1 MSGASRDEQVGS
13 PDLDGP
19 QYFSDTPSGRPVRRK
34 RRSLR
39 IALIAAGTVF
49 VLAVAVVV
57 GGYAAANH
65 FVGSVKRIPNVFVRL
80 DAAKRPVVP
89 AADQQSMTILLT
101 GSGPFVGPQQ
111 GYGAD
116 GASTAAEGASGL
128 IALVHFDA
136 DLKAG
141 SVVSIPPNAEVS
153 IPGHGRSELEN
164 ALVFGGP
171 SLLIQTIEQLTDVR
185 VDHYAVVNF
194 GGLISALGPLGGV
207 NVHVPVTTSSDGV
220 VFHAGV
226 NYLTTSTALPYVRQS
241 SLTEEGRVLR
251 QQALLR
257 AIVAKVVSKDLI
269 TNPLR
274 DLRLLDAF
282 TAALSVDSDFT
293 NSGLLSLAGKLH
305 LLRAGSSTFVTA
317 PVLGSAANS
326 TPVQLDTQ
334 VADELWQAIRHDSVA
349 AFARQFP
356 ATLTPA
362 APN

>member
-1 MSGASRDEQVGS
+1 MG
-13 PDLDGP
+13 GP
-19 QYFSDTPSGRPVRRK
+19 QYLSDAPSHRAVRRK

-39 IALIAAGTVF
+39 IALIAASTVF
-49 VLAVAVVV
+49 ALAVVVVV

-65 FVGSVKRIPNVFVRL
+65 FAGSVKRIPNVFVQL
-80 DAAKRPVVP
+80 DAAKRPVVT
-89 AADQQSMTILLT
+89 AADQKSMTILLT

-111 GYGAD
+111 GHGAD
-116 GASTAAEGASGL
+116 GASTVAEGASGL

-171 SLLIQTIEQLTDVR
+171 SLLIQTIEQLTGVR

-194 GGLISALGPLGGV
+194 GGLISALSPLGGA

-220 VFHAGV
+220 VFRAGV
-226 NYLTTSTALPYVRQS
+226 NHLTSSTALPYVRQS

-274 DLRLLDAF
+274 DLSLLDAF

-293 NSGLLSLAGKLH
+293 NSGLLSLAGKLR
-305 LLRAGSSTFVTA
+305 LLRSGSSTFVTA
-317 PVLGSAANS
+317 PVLGAAANS
-326 TPVQLDTQ
+326 TSVQLDTP
-334 VADELWQAIRHDSVA
+334 VAGELWQAIRHDSVA